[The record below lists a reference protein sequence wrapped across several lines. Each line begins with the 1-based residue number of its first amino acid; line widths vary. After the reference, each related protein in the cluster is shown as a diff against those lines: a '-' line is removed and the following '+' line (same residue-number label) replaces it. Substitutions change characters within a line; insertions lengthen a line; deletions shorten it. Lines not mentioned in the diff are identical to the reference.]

1 MLDNEHG
8 RRLDDDVALLTGS
21 LDHGFDRQWCADEV
35 GIDFPSIPA
44 AVERIRAAF
53 VDEEQASPLRAEIR
67 LSAREAFAG
76 VTVPLDVPVRSACPL
91 CGGRGESW
99 MEWCR
104 ACGGTGESLFHH
116 RVRLAVPAGVCD
128 GARFRF
134 RVTSPL
140 ALPTRVEVLVAI
152 G

>member
-1 MLDNEHG
+1 MKDEPR
-8 RRLDDDVALLTGS
+8 RRLDDDLAIPSDLH
-21 LDHGFDRQWCADEV
+21 DQRFDRRWDADEV
-35 GIDFPSIPA
+35 AIDFPAIPP
-44 AVERIRAAF
+44 AVDRLRSAF
-53 VDEEQASPLRAEIR
+53 AGEEPPEPLKAELR
-67 LSAREAFAG
+67 LSVREAFDG

-104 ACGGTGESLFHH
+104 GCGGTGESLFHH
-116 RVRLAVPAGVCD
+116 RVRLALPAGVSD

-152 G
+152 D

>member
-1 MLDNEHG
+1 VSNDRND
-8 RRLDDDVALLTGS
+8 RLGDDIARPSNLHDQR
-21 LDHGFDRQWCADEV
+21 FDRRWCADEV
-35 GIDFPSIPA
+35 AIDFPSIPA
-44 AVERIRAAF
+44 AVERIRSAF
-53 VDEEQASPLRAEIR
+53 VDEEDHAPLRAELR
-67 LSAREAFAG
+67 LSRREAFDG

-104 ACGGTGESLFHH
+104 GCGGTGESLFHH
-116 RVRLAVPAGVCD
+116 RVRLDLPAGVAD